1 MTSFALV
8 FMGFLLGFGLSEFL
22 FEIDG
27 IPILKRLSYKE
38 KIENKTDKALKKKNK
53 YLYSYIRLR
62 IEEEA
67 KKGHTS
73 ADIGTL
79 FAIDCDDYNI
89 SPKEV
94 KLFCEINGFGYV
106 KERVNNLGIIEY
118 NIITWG

>member
-1 MTSFALV
+1 MTLAV
-8 FMGFLLGFGLSEFL
+8 IGFLLGFGLSELL
-22 FEIDG
+22 FEING
-27 IPILKRLSYKE
+27 IPILKHLSYKE

-53 YLYSYIRLR
+53 YLYSYIRFR
-62 IEEEA
+62 IEKEA

-79 FAIDCDDYNI
+79 FTIDCDGYDI

-94 KLFCEINGFGYV
+94 ELFCEINGFGYV

>member
-8 FMGFLLGFGLSEFL
+8 VMGFLLGFGLSELL

-27 IPILKRLSYKE
+27 IPILKHLSYKE

-89 SPKEV
+89 SPEEV
-94 KLFCEINGFGYV
+94 KLFCEINKFCAISYPNAACNGNKVFGSFC
-106 KERVNNLGIIEY
+106 
-118 NIITWG
+118 